1 MLFLTCISWIFRFKG
16 RWFTH
21 LIKNSPRCSSKSFHS
36 FINPRYWVSALMP
49 TELHTW
55 SKRLHRKILA
65 HICQSSVY
73 QEHNCIITQSKQLK
87 PWSFYQ
93 KSYSKLKA
101 VLNDFVIRVKGL
113 LVSRNNTF
121 LPLGDCRNDPWLYE
135 ARRRRLR
142 CRQPYFFSALA
153 LNCTFWNVI
162 SSQNMKY
169 DYLRVLLFLG
179 LYEISS
185 PSFVGIGWC
194 HIFDNCFI
202 LNRFKNLDTRKINRK
217 KGDVIRVRQEII

>member
-21 LIKNSPRCSSKSFHS
+21 LIKNSPRCSSKSFRS
-36 FINPRYWVSALMP
+36 LINSRYWVSALMP

-113 LVSRNNTF
+113 LVTRNNTF

-169 DYLRVLLFLG
+169 DYLRVLLFSG
-179 LYEISS
+179 AVWNFK
-185 PSFVGIGWC
+185 SFICRYRVMSHFRQLFYIEQVQKPR
-194 HIFDNCFI
+194 HTKD
-202 LNRFKNLDTRKINRK
+202 KSE
-217 KGDVIRVRQEII
+217 KGRCD